1 MYDMWIRLYTTIT
14 TLQVMPFVHDWDESK
29 KIPAE
34 VFKEFG
40 QLGMV
45 AVGMGP
51 PWNSELFGM
60 EPPCGIK
67 ESEWDAF
74 HELVVVDELCRCGS
88 GGVAW
93 GMLGGSCIG
102 VPPIM
107 TFASDDLKRRVV
119 PEVIQGDAVA
129 CLAIT
134 EPYAGSDVAQ
144 IRTSAK
150 KSACGKFYVVN
161 GEKKWITNGMF
172 AKWFTVAVRTGGDG
186 AMGISLLCIS
196 REMAGVK
203 TKQMD
208 CSGVWGS
215 GTAYVTFEDV
225 KVPVENLVGKENL
238 GFKYIMY
245 NFNHERW
252 GLALQAL
259 RFSRVCLEES
269 IVYANKRKT
278 FGKPLIKNQAIRHKL
293 AEMARQVESSWAWLE
308 HLTFQLTQLDHKTAM
323 LMLGGQM
330 ALLKVQSSKVFEF
343 CAREAQQIFGG
354 LGYTRSGPG
363 EKVERLAREVRVYAV
378 AGGSE
383 EILRDLS
390 CKIEEKKSKMIHKA
404 LNNRASM

>member
-1 MYDMWIRLYTTIT
+1 
-14 TLQVMPFVHDWDESK
+14 
-29 KIPAE
+29 
-34 VFKEFG
+34 
-40 QLGMV
+40 
-45 AVGMGP
+45 
-51 PWNSELFGM
+51 
-60 EPPCGIK
+60 
-67 ESEWDAF
+67 
-74 HELVVVDELCRCGS
+74 
-88 GGVAW
+88 
-93 GMLGGSCIG
+93 
-102 VPPIM
+102 
-107 TFASDDLKRRVV
+107 
-119 PEVIQGDAVA
+119 
-129 CLAIT
+129 
-134 EPYAGSDVAQ
+134 
-144 IRTSAK
+144 
-150 KSACGKFYVVN
+150 
-161 GEKKWITNGMF
+161 
-172 AKWFTVAVRTGGDG
+172 
-186 AMGISLLCIS
+186 
-196 REMAGVK
+196 
-203 TKQMD
+203 MD